1 MKDEIARLNEWF
13 VPQFGPIRFRV
24 FVGMLFLPYTGM
36 CISYAV
42 IGSLLSPS
50 TFAWDRLVAIII
62 IYFAALGIS
71 AHAADSMGSKNKP
84 WGNRFSNIEL
94 LVMVVCGLAVAYGI
108 GTYYIVYYVP
118 LLLPIAIL
126 EGFFLIAY
134 NYELW
139 NGFFHNNVWFAIS
152 WGSMPLFAGYI
163 IQTNS
168 LSYIAILSSV
178 AAFLVSYVE
187 IKLSRKYKQ
196 TKQNQKLQST
206 ENLELKLKIL
216 SISTILFSLTLLFF
230 KVFQITF

>member
-13 VPQFGPIRFRV
+13 VPQFGPIKFRI

-36 CISYAV
+36 CISFAV
-42 IGSLLSPS
+42 IGSLLSP
-50 TFAWDRLVAIII
+50 TIAWDRVVAIIV

-84 WGNRFSNIEL
+84 WGNRFSNLEL
-94 LVMVVCGLAVAYGI
+94 LIMVVCGLVVAYGI
-108 GTYYIVYYVP
+108 GAYYIVYYTP

-126 EGFFLIAY
+126 EGFFLFAY

-152 WGSMPLFAGYI
+152 WGSMPLLAGYI

-168 LSYIAILSSV
+168 LSYVAILVSV
-178 AAFLVSYVE
+178 AAFLVSYIE
-187 IKLSRKYKQ
+187 IKLSRKYKEI
-196 TKQNQKLQST
+196 KQNHKLKST
-206 ENLELKLKIL
+206 KGLELTLKIV
-216 SISTILFSLTLLFF
+216 SITTILFAIMLLFF
-230 KVFQITF
+230 RAFQITF

>member
-13 VPQFGPIRFRV
+13 VPPFGPIRFRV

-36 CISYAV
+36 CISFSV

-50 TFAWDRLVAIII
+50 TLAWDRVVAIII

-84 WGNRFSNIEL
+84 WGNRFSNKEL
-94 LVMVVCGLAVAYGI
+94 LLMVVCGLVVAYGI
-108 GTYYIVYYVP
+108 GTYYIIFYVP

-134 NYELW
+134 NYEIS

-152 WGSMPLFAGYI
+152 WGSMPLLSGYI
-163 IQTNS
+163 MQTNS
-168 LSYIAILSSV
+168 LSYIAILSS
-178 AAFLVSYVE
+178 AGAFLVSYAE
-187 IKLSRKYKQ
+187 IRLSRKYKQ
-196 TKQNQKLQST
+196 AKQDHKLQST
-206 ENLELKLKIL
+206 QDLELKLKII
-216 SISTILFSLTLLFF
+216 SITTILFSIMLLVF
-230 KVFQITF
+230 KIF

>member
-13 VPQFGPIRFRV
+13 VPRFGPIKFRI

-36 CISYAV
+36 CISFAV
-42 IGSLLSPS
+42 IGSLLSP
-50 TFAWDRLVAIII
+50 TIAWDRVVAIIV

-84 WGNRFSNIEL
+84 WGNRFSNLEL
-94 LVMVVCGLAVAYGI
+94 LIMVVCGLVVAYGI
-108 GTYYIVYYVP
+108 GAYYIVYYTP

-126 EGFFLIAY
+126 EGFFLFAY

-152 WGSMPLFAGYI
+152 WGSMPLLAGYI

-168 LSYIAILSSV
+168 LSYVAILVSV
-178 AAFLVSYVE
+178 AAFLVSYIE
-187 IKLSRKYKQ
+187 IKLSRKYKEI
-196 TKQNQKLQST
+196 KQNHKLKST
-206 ENLELKLKIL
+206 KGLELTLKIV
-216 SISTILFSLTLLFF
+216 SITTILFAIMLLFF
-230 KVFQITF
+230 RAFQITF

>member
-1 MKDEIARLNEWF
+1 MKDKISRLNEWF

-36 CISYAV
+36 CISFAI

-50 TFAWDRLVAIII
+50 TLVWDRVVAIII

-84 WGNRFSNIEL
+84 WGNRFSNMEL
-94 LVMVVCGLAVAYGI
+94 LLMVVCGLVVAYGI
-108 GTYYIVYYVP
+108 GTYYIIFYVP

-134 NYELW
+134 NYEIW
-139 NGFFHNNVWFAIS
+139 DGFFHNNIWFALS
-152 WGSMPLFAGYI
+152 WGSMPVLAGYI

-168 LSYIAILSSV
+168 LSYIAIMSSV

-196 TKQNQKLQST
+196 TKRNQELQST
-206 ENLELKLKIL
+206 KDLELKLKIV
-216 SISTILFSLTLLFF
+216 SVSTILFSIMLLFF
-230 KVFQITF
+230 KTLQITF

>member
-1 MKDEIARLNEWF
+1 
-13 VPQFGPIRFRV
+13 
-24 FVGMLFLPYTGM
+24 MLFLPYTGM
-36 CISYAV
+36 CVSFAV

-50 TFAWDRLVAIII
+50 TLSWDRIVAICI
-62 IYFAALGIS
+62 IYFTALGIS

-84 WGNRFSNIEL
+84 WGNRFSNKEL
-94 LVMVVCGLAVAYGI
+94 LIMVVCGLVIAYGI
-108 GTYYIVYYVP
+108 GTYYIVFYVP

-134 NYELW
+134 NYEIW
-139 NGFFHNNVWFAIS
+139 NGFFHNNIWFAIS
-152 WGSMPLFAGYI
+152 WGSLPLLAGYVM
-163 IQTNS
+163 QTNS

-196 TKQNQKLQST
+196 SKQNEGLQSKH
-206 ENLELKLKIL
+206 LELKLKIV
-216 SISTILFSLTLLFF
+216 SITTILFSIMLLVF